1 MKRKIDLLK
10 EKSKTREATGQI
22 ASWCLVVALH
32 QRFGVGH
39 DRLERVAAAAEKIQI
54 EIAAIIDEHGTA
66 AGIAE
71 MQRRLDGICLT
82 EMRVPLNR
90 NTKNRREVELRMAA
104 DQTVTAM
111 WCCFALAIHQT
122 LGFGCDRLN
131 RLHKET
137 VENYRQ
143 FNEWNGSG
151 SHDEQQYA
159 FGRLRH
165 CAEQAL
171 RSEVVIVQEN
181 DDYDSRAR
189 LWERQL
195 EDSIKASVHKA
206 NVETKRKA
214 RVNALATNVLSDA
227 ARQQA
232 ALKVQRDFFGGGY
245 R

>member
-1 MKRKIDLLK
+1 MKRKHDLLK
-10 EKSKTREATGQI
+10 EKSKTRDAVGQI
-22 ASWCLVVALH
+22 SSWCLLIALH
-32 QRFGVGH
+32 QRFGVGA
-39 DRLERVAAAAEKIQI
+39 DRMERIAGDAEKLQK

-122 LGFGCDRLN
+122 LGFGRDRLN

-151 SHDEQQYA
+151 SRDEQ
-159 FGRLRH
+159 
-165 CAEQAL
+165 
-171 RSEVVIVQEN
+171 
-181 DDYDSRAR
+181 
-189 LWERQL
+189 
-195 EDSIKASVHKA
+195 
-206 NVETKRKA
+206 
-214 RVNALATNVLSDA
+214 
-227 ARQQA
+227 
-232 ALKVQRDFFGGGY
+232 
-245 R
+245 

>member
-1 MKRKIDLLK
+1 MKRKHDLLK
-10 EKSKTREATGQI
+10 EKSKTRDAVGQI
-22 ASWCLVVALH
+22 SSWCLLIALH
-32 QRFGVGH
+32 QRFGVGA
-39 DRLERVAAAAEKIQI
+39 DRMERIAGKAEKLQK

-122 LGFGCDRLN
+122 LGFGRDRLN

-143 FNEWNGSG
+143 FNEWNAVAMTVV
-151 SHDEQQYA
+151 DNRTIYI
-159 FGRLRH
+159 FGNAATVGANHFLHKGHAPFKCQCPTRGPLAVRH
-165 CAEQAL
+165 L
-171 RSEVVIVQEN
+171 
-181 DDYDSRAR
+181 
-189 LWERQL
+189 
-195 EDSIKASVHKA
+195 
-206 NVETKRKA
+206 
-214 RVNALATNVLSDA
+214 
-227 ARQQA
+227 
-232 ALKVQRDFFGGGY
+232 
-245 R
+245 